1 VQLKV
6 IENLIIYMVAIEC
19 MYCQLVLF
27 SLLYCIDGQDE
38 LDISLCTCSTYDAFD
53 DDHGY

>member
-38 LDISLCTCSTYDAFD
+38 LDISLCTYGTYDAFD
-53 DDHGY
+53 DGHGY